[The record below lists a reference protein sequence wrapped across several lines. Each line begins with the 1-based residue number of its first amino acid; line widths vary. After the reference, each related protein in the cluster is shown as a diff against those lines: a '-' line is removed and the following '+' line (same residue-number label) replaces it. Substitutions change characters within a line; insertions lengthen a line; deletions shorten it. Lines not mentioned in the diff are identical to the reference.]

1 MNMQSEMCAVIFIE
15 SIALI
20 IYQLV
25 RLYHFSPT
33 NCKRHEQMHKLS
45 KVCIYGH
52 TYTTEHIQVTSFNVK
67 NRERS
72 NVKYLLADVGLCHV
86 MMLVLPSLIRRQ
98 FVQHDQNLLFV
109 FVATLNSV
117 TSKFNILNSRGL
129 EYYKRMHNE
138 LKKTNK
144 NIVDRTNT
152 GDEYQRFMPDS

>member
-1 MNMQSEMCAVIFIE
+1 MNMQRKCALLYLQSKLHSSYINLCGYIT
-15 SIALI
+15 
-20 IYQLV
+20 LV
-25 RLYHFSPT
+25 QQIVKGT
-33 NCKRHEQMHKLS
+33 NRCINLS

-67 NRERS
+67 NRKRS
-72 NVKYLLADVGLCHV
+72 NAKYLLADVGLCHV
-86 MMLVLPSLIRRQ
+86 MMLVLPNLIRRQ

-144 NIVDRTNT
+144 NIVD
-152 GDEYQRFMPDS
+152 